1 MQGGEDVQ
9 EARREERV
17 PIDVEIRFRY
27 PEVFKGKMRDFCTG
41 GLGAEIPVS
50 VDIDSPVEVEI
61 FEGRLLASGH
71 VRWVTMEEDSVRVG
85 IQFREGASE
94 IIRQVKEWKG
104 RIT

>member
-1 MQGGEDVQ
+1 MQGEDVQ
-9 EARREERV
+9 ETRREDRV

-27 PEVFKGKMRDFCTG
+27 PDVFKGTMKNFCSSG
-41 GLGAEIPVS
+41 MGAEIPVS
-50 VDIDSPVEVEI
+50 LDIDSPVEVEI

-71 VRWVTMEEDSVRVG
+71 VRWVALEEGQVRVG
-85 IQFREGASE
+85 IQFREGDQE